1 MSFYERHRLKEEK
14 LNIDF
19 EPVYCHDIG
28 LYVIGKYPRLQFGGL
43 NFSDS
48 LDWSHNA
55 KATIRLTILNLIN
68 NGVIEVVRVLD
79 SKTYFFKL
87 FKSYHTNYYFKI
99 TDFQIDEDWF
109 SVLVYKTINEVNQS
123 GSPDLTLYMDKIIE
137 KLLYK
142 HNSYS
147 HPTSAFIKQ
156 ILRTYAK
163 KFKWIE
169 LVKTKK
175 LLGLVDDFNLKV
187 EDIYIPRISM
197 QHESLLKIDNNLM
210 RQSKEYLI
218 FRRALSNEIVKSF
231 SKKNNDD

>member
-19 EPVYCHDIG
+19 ESVHCHDIG